1 MKLSIME
8 VLSISKIIKRLKEKD
23 KVYLT
28 NYHNNGYELGFG
40 KRGFYKGHSHY
51 FFYDILF
58 SPYKLI
64 VSNEQT
70 PQNNFLLVVPPR
82 TFMNDIE
89 IGDFFFLKFCPTN
102 ETFLLPEKTDEVLKE
117 GKIIMHSSA
126 TQLSFSWFKTP
137 NIQSKIN
144 INAKPNELI
153 ITFNNHNKIKIL
165 L

>member
-1 MKLSIME
+1 MK
-8 VLSISKIIKRLKEKD
+8 VLSISKNIKRLKEKD

-28 NYHNNGYELGFG
+28 TYHNNGYELGFG
-40 KRGFYKGHSHY
+40 KGGFYKGHSHY

-70 PQNNFLLVVPPR
+70 SKNNFLLVVPPR

-102 ETFLLPEKTDEVLKE
+102 DTFLLPEKTDEILKE
-117 GKIIMHSSA
+117 GKILMYSVA
-126 TQLSFSWFKTP
+126 TQLNFSWFKTP
-137 NIQSKIN
+137 NNQSKIN
-144 INAKPNELI
+144 IDAKHSHLV